1 LQHAFCAADL
11 DWISVFQAQNFDAC
25 SLDLAEIGR
34 GSGIPERELKDAA
47 VRKVKDE
54 SLSFTLEHLAQVMHA
69 DEEADI
75 AGNRA
80 VDALDDAVMQQIPEP
95 RPP

>member
-1 LQHAFCAADL
+1 
-11 DWISVFQAQNFDAC
+11 
-25 SLDLAEIGR
+25 
-34 GSGIPERELKDAA
+34 
-47 VRKVKDE
+47 
-54 SLSFTLEHLAQVMHA
+54 MHA